1 MRKLLTVLLV
11 ATLIFPIGP
20 VPKSMAA
27 SPQGSPAPNPVANA
41 VTGYLNQNSSQI
53 PSPSSGAGGVAIP
66 PGQPS
71 DATSQTGCAAGPIM
85 NAMAAQKSHDQNMAG
100 RGISKNMS
108 VLQVLA
114 QQLDVCSQN
123 FLKFALGLAGS
134 TPTWSLIL
142 DEILGM
148 ACSMVGQVVYDA
160 LMCLINGALGGALQ
174 GKPFGFCG
182 GEVVNMSVS
191 GGLGVN
197 PQTGQLQLQGSAG
210 NNGNQISG
218 SESANITPNV
228 GTATAPVVNNSNYGA
243 GTTYQ
248 PLGNNSGTSGSYSS
262 GYSGTTNQQVGPS
275 DGVGTTLKKLFQ

>member
-1 MRKLLTVLLV
+1 MKKFLAAILIV
-11 ATLIFPIGP
+11 TLAFPISP
-20 VPKSMAA
+20 VPLASAANFSWSKSY
-27 SPQGSPAPNPVANA
+27 SVPDPISK
-41 VTGYLNQNSSQI
+41 YLNEKSSQV
-53 PSPSSGAGGVAIP
+53 PSPSSGAGGVNIP
-66 PGQPS
+66 PGQPADS
-71 DATSQTGCAAGPIM
+71 GTKAGCAAGPIM
-85 NAMAAQKSHDQNMAG
+85 NAMAAQKSKDQNMAG
-100 RGISKNMS
+100 RGVSKNMS

-197 PQTGQLQLQGSAG
+197 PQTGQLQLQYSGG
-210 NNGNQISG
+210 NNGQQISG
-218 SESANITPNV
+218 STSANATPNV
-228 GTATAPVVNNSNYGA
+228 GTSTNPVVNNSSFSA
-243 GTTYQ
+243 GKTYQ
-248 PLGNNSGTSGSYSS
+248 PFGTGSGTKGAYSS
-262 GYSGTTNQQVGPS
+262 GTSGTTNQPIGPS